1 MFEFFKTAAY
11 LLGGSICLLITFCIV
26 AGIDKYIA
34 QNRKSK

>member
-1 MFEFFKTAAY
+1 MFEFLKAAAC

-26 AGIDKYIA
+26 AGIVKYIA